1 MNRKKL
7 VAVFLVYLLV
17 IQGSSAMV
25 LGNSAGQPTQP
36 GAQVSDSQ
44 PRHQH
49 FSSGR
54 RLLLEQNVPFEPE
67 ALLDA
72 EWPKKLKGVLNGM
85 PEMKQVRYERA
96 PLQGAYIAD
105 TLYLPEKV
113 QLTGHTVILVNN
125 LVFEGRDIVIKG
137 PYDVHIFPTQPVAAL
152 GTTLAQAL
160 RKKAGIMNVSFGSR
174 PALPSFSLI
183 RDLDQKEKRITI
195 NTSIRGVQPAAS
207 RLMPTS
213 APLPTIS
220 WSESTPL
227 SMQDQDASGYTRATG
242 PHEEVG
248 TLTWALFGPP
258 TAANGVCPPLAGTSK
273 GQDGSSGTKG
283 GPGYPGGDGAP
294 GQQGQPSG
302 NIDFYVADGDMTQY
316 TLIAD
321 GGDGGRG
328 RDAGP
333 GGNGGNGTD
342 GGPGGNGVVCS
353 CTNIG
358 AGGNGGR
365 GGDAGSGGRGG
376 RGGDGGDGGHGGS
389 INVSLPSGH
398 PGVSTSNRG
407 GIFGQ
412 GGNAGS
418 GGDPGSPGAGG
429 FPGTG
434 GQSTSCNKSAPDG
447 QPGAS
452 GSAGNS
458 GAPGLIGI
466 DGSFGADGA
475 TNITRRPPSGQ
486 CSAFDP
492 AMIDTTNPDCSPIL
506 IDTEGEGFH
515 LTSAAKGVMFDIRGD
530 GHPIRIAW
538 TASESHNAFLALPGP
553 DGLIHNGKELFGN
566 FTPQPA
572 SAHPNGFLALAEFD
586 KPEHG
591 GNGDGVIDER
601 DMIYSRLRL
610 WIDANHDGISQ
621 PGELHSLRDLGIY
634 SLALNYSES
643 RKTDQFGNQFRYK
656 ARVNPGERRDRRDET
671 ESGEPGRWTYDVFFV
686 AK

>member
-25 LGNSAGQPTQP
+25 FGNSASQPTQP
-36 GAQVSDSQ
+36 GTQVNDSQ

-54 RLLLEQNVPFEPE
+54 RLLLEQDVPFEPE

-72 EWPKKLKGVLNGM
+72 EWPKKLKDVLSGM
-85 PEMKQVRYERA
+85 PAMKQVRYERA

-152 GTTLAQAL
+152 GTTLVQAL

-183 RDLDQKEKRITI
+183 RDLDQREKHVTI
-195 NTSIRGVQPAAS
+195 DTSGGSRRATP
-207 RLMPTS
+207 RLMPTG
-213 APLPTIS
+213 AKLQTIS
-220 WSESTPL
+220 WSRSR
-227 SMQDQDASGYTRATG
+227 SVNMQDQDTSGNAGADGANGTTGASGSNGLPTG
-242 PHEEVG
+242 LKSANG
-248 TLTWALFGPP
+248 ACSP
-258 TAANGVCPPLAGTSK
+258 TASPAGANGIAGAS
-273 GQDGSSGTKG
+273 G
-283 GPGYPGGDGAP
+283 GPGWPGGDAGAGTE
-294 GQQGQPSG
+294 GQAGG
-302 NIDFYVADGDMTQY
+302 NINTRVSDGDMTQY
-316 TLIAD
+316 TYIAD
-321 GGDGGRG
+321 GGDGGNG
-328 RDAGP
+328 GAGGT
-333 GGNGGNGTD
+333 GGNGGNGAP
-342 GGPGGNGVVCS
+342 GGPGGDGVVCS

-358 AGGNGGR
+358 AGGNGG
-365 GGDAGSGGRGG
+365 
-376 RGGDGGDGGHGGS
+376 
-389 INVSLPSGH
+389 
-398 PGVSTSNRG
+398 T
-407 GIFGQ
+407 

-418 GGDPGSPGAGG
+418 GARGGHGGDGGFGGRGGAISVSLPANYLGVNTSNRGGQSGRAGNLGQPGDPGSPGAGG
-429 FPGTG
+429 TQGTG
-434 GQSTSCNKSAPDG
+434 GQNAACHKSAPDG

-452 GSAGNS
+452 GTAGNS
-458 GAPGLIGI
+458 GGQSFPGSESQAGQA
-466 DGSFGADGA
+466 GALS
-475 TNITRRPPSGQ
+475 ITYRSGGG
-486 CSAFDP
+486 CTAFDP
-492 AMIDTTNPDCSPIL
+492 SMIDTSNPDCSPIL

-515 LTSAAKGVMFDIRGD
+515 LTSAAKGVMFDIRGN

-538 TASESHNAFLALPGP
+538 TAAESHNAFLALPGP

-566 FTPQPA
+566 FTPQPS

-601 DMIYSRLRL
+601 DMVYSRLCL
-610 WIDANHDGISQ
+610 WIDGNHDGISQ

-671 ESGEPGRWTYDVFFV
+671 ESGEPGRWAYDVFFGN
-686 AK
+686 K